1 MKSLNLW
8 VSVERQDGTLL
19 KQRVCKI
26 KADAPQEEIS
36 KHLQNYKK
44 ILGSGYYIVDWFIDV

>member
-8 VSVERQDGTLL
+8 VSVERKDGTLL

-26 KADAPQEEIS
+26 KADASQEEIS
-36 KHLQNYKK
+36 NHLQNYKK
-44 ILGSGYYIVDWFIDV
+44 ILGSGYYIIDWFIDV

>member
-19 KQRVCKI
+19 KQKVCKI

>member
-26 KADAPQEEIS
+26 KADASQEEIS